1 MQVSGQIPSLYVSPI
16 GQYHAALPI
25 QDVSPGSVV
34 YQIAFICWGFLMR
47 LYEYPKPLVKC
58 LQLGS
63 VLYPHSLN
71 IGMEVGKIGCQARG
85 SVPNRIYGKE
95 NDLDLVL
102 LAWQFGIGLRYDIHY
117 AGANVRTKSVTE
129 ENYLDLVLQE
139 SRIEGTVQQIN
150 TYDSRNFQRRIQM
163 ESSVGRCPGTGV
175 QGNRRQ
181 AAADKENQEPNGTG
195 LA

>member
-1 MQVSGQIPSLYVSPI
+1 
-16 GQYHAALPI
+16 
-25 QDVSPGSVV
+25 
-34 YQIAFICWGFLMR
+34 MR

-63 VLYPHSLN
+63 VLYPHSSN

-102 LAWQFGIGLRYDIHY
+102 LAWQFGIGFRYDIHY
-117 AGANVRTKSVTE
+117 VGTNVRTKSVTE
-129 ENYLDLVLQE
+129 ENYLDLFLQE
-139 SRIEGTVQQIN
+139 SRIEGPALQIS
-150 TYDSRNFQRRIQM
+150 THDSRNFQRRIQM
-163 ESSVGRCPGTGV
+163 ESFVGRSPGTGV
-175 QGNRRQ
+175 QGYRRQ
-181 AAADKENQEPNGTG
+181 AAADKENQEPNGAG